1 VRADATL
8 PDRTGHAGNLAGID
22 ARRIRAGPVRQE
34 LPACLHRHLGVEGE
48 RLPTEPAVNQVQLTR
63 RARAEEPSN
72 EQETA
77 EEMERI
83 VQAVL
88 LCCVPAVSP
97 RQSRYLA
104 RIFRGNAV
112 TV

>member
-1 VRADATL
+1 
-8 PDRTGHAGNLAGID
+8 
-22 ARRIRAGPVRQE
+22 
-34 LPACLHRHLGVEGE
+34 
-48 RLPTEPAVNQVQLTR
+48 
-63 RARAEEPSN
+63 
-72 EQETA
+72 
-77 EEMERI
+77 MERI

-97 RQSRYLA
+97 SESRYLA